1 MKKYL
6 IYLFAV
12 VLLAAVSLPARA
24 AAAEAFNID
33 GTGTVTITSGQ
44 AAGDKASTFQFSLN
58 VDSPDAVRVEFR
70 FRENLAKVREFR
82 YDSDGKRLS
91 VYVAAESALFTAD
104 AATLTVGQVVVLDG
118 GGNAASASVSV
129 VENSFRYVYGTEL
142 KQGTDMQLP
151 GTVQIGRQDPD
162 PVPPPED
169 DDDDWQDDDDS
180 WEDDT
185 SSDDD
190 NASQGGAES
199 NPGTN
204 PPPVSTSIPQV
215 TAPPQGGGNTSGSN
229 PPQGNTG
236 SKPTPTKVPQVTAPP
251 QGGGNTSGS
260 NTSQGSTGSKPT
272 PTAVP
277 QKTAP
282 PQGGGNTPGSDPS
295 QGSNNASQGSG
306 NDGVVGGIDGSQG
319 KPPQT
324 EEDASSVQTS
334 GGVDDNA
341 KSESG
346 TDILMPAIVIIL
358 VVVTVLIIGFAVATV
373 ASFNKKRRR

>member
-1 MKKYL
+1 MKKYF

-151 GTVQIGRQDPD
+151 GTVQIGRRDPD
-162 PVPPPED
+162 PVLPPED
-169 DDDDWQDDDDS
+169 DDDDS

-215 TAPPQGGGNTSGSN
+215 TAPPQGGGNT
-229 PPQGNTG
+229 
-236 SKPTPTKVPQVTAPP
+236 
-251 QGGGNTSGS
+251 
-260 NTSQGSTGSKPT
+260 
-272 PTAVP
+272 
-277 QKTAP
+277 
-282 PQGGGNTPGSDPS
+282 PGSDPS
-295 QGSNNASQGSG
+295 QGSNNGSQGSG

>member
-1 MKKYL
+1 MKKYF

-151 GTVQIGRQDPD
+151 GTVQIGRRDPD
-162 PVPPPED
+162 PVLPPED
-169 DDDDWQDDDDS
+169 DDDDS

-204 PPPVSTSIPQV
+204 PPPVSTSI
-215 TAPPQGGGNTSGSN
+215 
-229 PPQGNTG
+229 
-236 SKPTPTKVPQVTAPP
+236 PQVTAPP

-295 QGSNNASQGSG
+295 QGSNNGSQGSG